1 MELFEQYG
9 IDIGYICI
17 GIACFVLLLFILVFI
32 VIIRQNNLI
41 KKYHNFMRGEKD
53 VTTMEK
59 MFESRLDEI
68 EHLEK
73 KNEKIVKKIMEID
86 QTILGTYQKM
96 AIVKYDA
103 FREMGGNLSFVL
115 AMLDKK
121 NSGFLLNSVHSRDA
135 CYTYIKDVDKGSVKV
150 ELSEEE
156 RQALQEAIEQSS

>member
-17 GIACFVLLLFILVFI
+17 GIACFVLLLFVLVFI

-73 KNEKIVKKIMEID
+73 KNE
-86 QTILGTYQKM
+86 L
-96 AIVKYDA
+96 
-103 FREMGGNLSFVL
+103 
-115 AMLDKK
+115 
-121 NSGFLLNSVHSRDA
+121 
-135 CYTYIKDVDKGSVKV
+135 
-150 ELSEEE
+150 
-156 RQALQEAIEQSS
+156 